1 MREIRTEID
10 IAAPPSTVWS
20 ILTDFNNWSVWNPIV
35 NQASGVAS
43 VGSKLSMTMR
53 GEDGK
58 DGPKYAPVVT
68 EFNEPKYF
76 RWRATMMV
84 GFLFTN
90 EKIFE
95 LEVTDAGT
103 RLIHIETFS
112 GIMVPMC
119 WSKMEGGVPVMLKE
133 MNAALKTLAE
143 KSADS

>member
-10 IAAPPSTVWS
+10 IAAPPTKVWS
-20 ILTDFNNWSVWNPIV
+20 ILTAFDHWKGWNPIV
-35 NQASGVAS
+35 NQATGAAS
-43 VGSKLSMTMR
+43 LGSKLSMTMR

-58 DGPKYAPVVT
+58 DGPKYAPIIT
-68 EFNEPKYF
+68 DFNEPKYF

-90 EKIFE
+90 DKIFE
-95 LEVTDAGT
+95 LEAIDTGT

-133 MNAALKTLAE
+133 MNAALKTFAE
-143 KSADS
+143 KNADS